1 MTPAEQ
7 RARQRR
13 LLLILGPALI
23 AGGLAVLIFV
33 TRMPLPLRIIVGLT
47 DIIAG
52 CALLLVVRQKFGPP
66 PPAT

>member
-23 AGGLAVLIFV
+23 VGGLAVLFLV
-33 TRMPLPLRIIVGLT
+33 KPMPLPLRIVVGLT
-47 DIIAG
+47 DVVAG
-52 CALLLVVRQKFGPP
+52 CVLLLVARQKFGR
-66 PPAT
+66 

>member
-1 MTPAEQ
+1 MSAVQQ

-23 AGGLAVLIFV
+23 AGGLAVLFLV

-47 DIIAG
+47 DIVAG
-52 CALLLVVRQKFGPP
+52 CVLLLVARQKFGTDPK
-66 PPAT
+66 